1 MRLENKDGFTF
12 IDILISIAILAI
24 FIGIYMDLQRDNY
37 IEKKRT
43 DEINKM
49 TMVAQ
54 GIMDAYRNSNLTNV
68 NNNLTTLSQGYNA
81 SITVNAVTTMPT
93 SNPTN
98 QTSSGL
104 NEVII
109 TVNPNPISL
118 NINPVKLISYSS

>member
-118 NINPVKLISYSS
+118 NINSVKLISYSS